1 MANFLKRASKAVGGG
16 LLGGLVG
23 GGLGGVVGSVAGGVG
38 GLFGGLG
45 NPLDSPEPPPAPDYG
60 GAAAQQGRENRA
72 TALFNAKLSN
82 PFFSN
87 PYGTQRIDWSGQRTG
102 DAAIPFVD
110 TELTPLGQQAWD
122 SQQRLSAAMGTA
134 AEGSLG
140 RVNEAFA
147 GPFEFDSNNA
157 LQQAAQD
164 SIMSRLTPLMD
175 RQEAQLRTQLANQG
189 LAPGGEAYSNAM
201 TDFNNARND
210 AQMQAVL
217 QGIRLQP
224 QLLSQALTMRN
235 QPLNE
240 FNALRTGA
248 QVQAPQFQGFQGA
261 SAAAAP
267 IYQANADAA
276 GFATDIYNQQMGA
289 RNALLSG
296 LFSLGGAGL
305 QGAMMRPV

>member
-38 GLFGGLG
+38 GLFGALG
-45 NPLDSPEPPPAPDYG
+45 NPFDSPEPPPAPDYG
-60 GAAAQQGRENRA
+60 GAAAQQGRENRS

-87 PYGTQRIDWSGQRTG
+87 PYGTQRIDWTGQRTG

-175 RQEAQLRTQLANQG
+175 RQEAGLRTQLANQG

-305 QGAMMRPV
+305 QGAMMRPA

>member
-1 MANFLKRASKAVGGG
+1 MALNNFNLKDFVTLDWAKGNVEDLA
-16 LLGGLVG
+16 
-23 GGLGGVVGSVAGGVG
+23 GS
-38 GLFGGLG
+38 FRK
-45 NPLDSPEPPPAPDYG
+45 PPAPQPPDYT
-60 GAAAQQGRENRA
+60 GAAAQQGKENRE
-72 TALFNAKLSN
+72 TALWNAKVTN
-82 PFFSN
+82 PWFQN
-87 PYGTQRIDWSGQRTG
+87 PYGTQKIDWSGTLTG
-102 DAAIPFVD
+102 DPLVPFVN

-147 GPFEFDSNNA
+147 GPFEYDSNNA

-189 LAPGGEAYSNAM
+189 LVPGGEAYSNAM
-201 TDFNNARND
+201 GDFNQARND

-224 QLLSQALTMRN
+224 QLLAQALTMRN

-305 QGAMMRPV
+305 RGFMGAA